1 MLLSNTV
8 VLNIISVLYSFSSVS
23 FLVLVVA
30 HSNKVIDEKGKGKR
44 ENCHMV
50 AEYTQELFLLLPAGK
65 SNSICHN
72 VKLSTKNTPLQHGTP
87 AK

>member
-1 MLLSNTV
+1 MLLILLSNTV
-8 VLNIISVLYSFSSVS
+8 VQNIIYVLYSFSSVS

-30 HSNKVIDEKGKGKR
+30 HSNKAIDEKRR

-72 VKLSTKNTPLQHGTP
+72 VKLSAKNTPLQHGTL